1 MANEITP
8 PVVTTVEVNAV
19 LPAAA
24 MPVKPPVVTPVEVK
38 AVTPAAAMPVKPPVV
53 TPVEVKA
60 VTPAAV
66 APVEVTKARP
76 TTFAED
82 VAERLD
88 RFAEE
93 AAPNRILPQAKG
105 VALTGSLYATM
116 LTSLLAIYS
125 VSDTSG
131 WEEVLKRYEK
141 GEGAFHPRYACRWM
155 GVAIINGNTALVTLV
170 TLAQQTAA
178 KQTRAE
184 TLKQIDIN
192 MVANILSKYMPTEAI
207 SGLLAFYE

>member
-1 MANEITP
+1 MSN
-8 PVVTTVEVNAV
+8 EVNT
-19 LPAAA
+19 
-24 MPVKPPVVTPVEVK
+24 PVVTPVEVL
-38 AVTPAAAMPVKPPVV
+38 AVSPTNAPPVKPTVV
-53 TPVEVKA
+53 PPVEVKA
-60 VTPAAV
+60 VVPNIATPI
-66 APVEVTKARP
+66 APTAEVLVEAPKARP

-116 LTSLLAIYS
+116 LTALLAIYS
-125 VSDTSG
+125 DADTSG

-155 GVAIINGNTALVTLV
+155 GVAIINGNPALVTLV
-170 TLAQQTAA
+170 TLAQQTAS

-192 MVANILSKYMPTEAI
+192 MVADILSKYMPQEAL

>member
-1 MANEITP
+1 MANEVNP
-8 PVVTTVEVNAV
+8 PVVTTVEVKAV

-38 AVTPAAAMPVKPPVV
+38 AT
-53 TPVEVKA
+53 TPVAEV
-60 VTPAAV
+60 
-66 APVEVTKARP
+66 PVEAPKARP

-93 AAPNRILPQAKG
+93 ATPNRILSHAKG
-105 VALTGSLYATM
+105 IALVNSLYATM

-141 GEGAFHPRYACRWM
+141 GEGAFHPRFACRWM
-155 GVAIINGNTALVTLV
+155 DSISINGNPALVTLV
-170 TLAQQTAA
+170 TLAQQTAS
-178 KQTRAE
+178 KQTRAA

-192 MVANILSKYMPTEAI
+192 MVADILGKYIPQEAL

>member
-1 MANEITP
+1 MANEINP
-8 PVVTTVEVNAV
+8 PVVTTVEVKAV
-19 LPAAA
+19 LPVAA
-24 MPVKPPVVTPVEVK
+24 MPVKPPVVTPVEVT
-38 AVTPAAAMPVKPPVV
+38 AVTPAAEV
-53 TPVEVKA
+53 PVE
-60 VTPAAV
+60 
-66 APVEVTKARP
+66 APKARP

-93 AAPNRILPQAKG
+93 AAPNRILSQAKG
-105 VALTGSLYATM
+105 VALAGSLYATM
-116 LTSLLAIYS
+116 LTALLAIYS
-125 VSDTSG
+125 VSETSG

-155 GVAIINGNTALVTLV
+155 ATASVSGNPALMTLV
-170 TLAQQTAA
+170 TLAQQTAP
-178 KQTRAE
+178 KQTRAA

-192 MVANILSKYMPTEAI
+192 MVADTLSKYMPTEAI